1 MKRNSPW
8 KTLLGLLLCAAVAVS
23 LVPGALAVEY
33 ESFTCTFEIVHGTW
47 TDGSNAQV
55 VVTLRRRKDQ
65 DLLLMLEPEQI
76 PVPAGPDDG
85 YEGGS
90 WNLDPYDYSTGP
102 DGHHTV
108 TSDKS
113 FVYTYTEKPRISEEV
128 AFKVV
133 NGEWDEGGSDE
144 IKVTVNGHEGDT
156 LKLKEQDIP
165 KVGNR
170 PGAEYKAGS
179 WSPVPDTKT
188 AITGPTTYTYSYVK
202 REPVSAEITFKVV
215 NGEWDGGGTE
225 NVTVTLT
232 GLEGDALKLA
242 ENQIPSVGS
251 RPSEGF
257 KTGAWNPVPDTS
269 TALTGAVT
277 YTYTYLPKS
286 GISAIVTFRVANGEW
301 DAGGANDITVT
312 LTGQEGDTLKLKD
325 GDIPS
330 AGNRPGAEYKAGS
343 WSPVPDTAT
352 AVTGNTSYTYTYAK
366 KETVSATAVF
376 KVVNG
381 EWDEGGSEDVTVTL
395 TGLEGDVLKL
405 AANQIPSA
413 GARPADGC
421 KTGSWNPVPD
431 TTAAVSGTVTYTY
444 TYIPKGGIS
453 AIVTFKVANGEWD
466 AGGANDITVTLT
478 GREGDT
484 LRLKE
489 SDIPA
494 AGGRPAPD
502 YKAGSWNP
510 VPDTASAVTGDTTYV
525 YTYAAENIVY
535 SIVQTSGTEHTAGNG
550 QDAVITVRR
559 NVSDEKAYPNY
570 TGAAVDGKAIP
581 EGGSAVAKG
590 SLILTLKASF
600 LDTLAEGNHRVT
612 VSFTDGTAET
622 TLTVKAAGPTPSTEP
637 TPEPTPK
644 PTPKPT
650 RVPRTGDSADL
661 PLWLG
666 LVLVGLL
673 GIGGTLVRKNKK
685 HN

>member
-215 NGEWDGGGTE
+215 NGEWDSGGTE

-286 GISAIVTFRVANGEW
+286 GISAIVTFR
-301 DAGGANDITVT
+301 
-312 LTGQEGDTLKLKD
+312 
-325 GDIPS
+325 
-330 AGNRPGAEYKAGS
+330 
-343 WSPVPDTAT
+343 
-352 AVTGNTSYTYTYAK
+352 
-366 KETVSATAVF
+366 
-376 KVVNG
+376 
-381 EWDEGGSEDVTVTL
+381 
-395 TGLEGDVLKL
+395 
-405 AANQIPSA
+405 
-413 GARPADGC
+413 
-421 KTGSWNPVPD
+421 
-431 TTAAVSGTVTYTY
+431 
-444 TYIPKGGIS
+444 
-453 AIVTFKVANGEWD
+453 VANGEWD